1 VFETTKSVLQP
12 LPKILEALKSI
23 LKEKSL
29 SYENLS
35 TARHGIKNFKGRL
48 EIDGPMERVA
58 HVLLIRKLREN
69 GLAV

>member
-1 VFETTKSVLQP
+1 M
-12 LPKILEALKSI
+12 
-23 LKEKSL
+23 